1 MYPALASGYFQE
13 LQTLWHAAVQP
24 SSAGEHYSPQ
34 TATASNKPQPKII
47 WLHLNEKEK
56 NP

>member
-24 SSAGEHYSPQ
+24 RQCRGALQSANHNGIKQ
-34 TATASNKPQPKII
+34 TSAQDNMAPFK
-47 WLHLNEKEK
+47 
-56 NP
+56 